1 MKKKKRG
8 FFYGHDSFDSFDL
21 YKLYYNNGIFKKP
34 CVVVSPSIICHI
46 VCHKDSMK
54 SLCASGCFTEYYLTH

>member
-1 MKKKKRG
+1 MKKKKKR

-34 CVVVSPSIICHI
+34 CVVVSLSINLPHCVSQRLNENLCALVVASPSII
-46 VCHKDSMK
+46 
-54 SLCASGCFTEYYLTH
+54 